1 MVGQKEGGGAAAK
14 TEEVGFWLRL
24 ELEHFLPLSVTTSL
38 ENLQNKHQTKLVWFA
53 FLVMLF
59 FLYIS
64 RASNFRQKNTL
75 GKKTFVFLTLRIFFL
90 ISTSYFM
97 LKHHSN
103 REHYYVSSHPIQIVF
118 LLLLNNLSSV

>member
-1 MVGQKEGGGAAAK
+1 MVGQKEGGGQLRK
-14 TEEVGFWLRL
+14 QKKSGFGFDWSLNI
-24 ELEHFLPLSVTTSL
+24 FLPLSVTTSL

-75 GKKTFVFLTLRIFFL
+75 GKKL
-90 ISTSYFM
+90 SY
-97 LKHHSN
+97 S
-103 REHYYVSSHPIQIVF
+103 
-118 LLLLNNLSSV
+118 